1 MNVIRKARL
10 GDVKRIHSLVNQFAG
25 EGRMLALAL
34 SELYD
39 NLRDFTVA
47 CDAGEA
53 DSVLGCCAL
62 HIVWEDLAEIRSLAV
77 VSEEQGKGIGRELVE
92 ACLSEARSLGV
103 RRVFAL
109 TCVPDFFARFGFRPV
124 EKSELPH
131 KVWTDCVK
139 CPKFPDCDE
148 VAVVRNV

>member
-1 MNVIRKARL
+1 MIRKAQL
-10 GDVKRIHSLVNQFAG
+10 GDMKPIQLLVNQFAG

-47 CDAGEA
+47 CDPGETN
-53 DSVLGCCAL
+53 SVLGCCAL

-77 VSEEQGKGIGRELVE
+77 APEKQRRGFGRELVE
-92 ACLSEARSLGV
+92 ACLGEARSLGV

-109 TCVPDFFARFGFRPV
+109 TYVPDFFARFGFRPV

-148 VAVVRNV
+148 VAVVRDV